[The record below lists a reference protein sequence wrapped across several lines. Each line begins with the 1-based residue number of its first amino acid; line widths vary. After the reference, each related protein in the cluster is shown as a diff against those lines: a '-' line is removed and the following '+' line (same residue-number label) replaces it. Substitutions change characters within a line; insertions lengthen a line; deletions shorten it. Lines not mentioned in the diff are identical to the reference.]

1 MTGLAT
7 ALTSILTA
15 GFVATASL
23 LSWGAGDHGTRT
35 AVVVDAK
42 LARDGRDL
50 VDPRLRAL
58 DAELRIPRTRA
69 EAETD
74 LRYLAARGY
83 RLEVAGPTSTA
94 AAKATG
100 VNAGSLAGLAGSR

>member
-1 MTGLAT
+1 MTDLTTTLVSALVAGVIAAGGLLGGT
-7 ALTSILTA
+7 
-15 GFVATASL
+15 G
-23 LSWGAGDHGTRT
+23 GDTPRT
-35 AVVVDAK
+35 AVVIDAA

-50 VDPRLRAL
+50 IDPRLRAL
-58 DAELRIPRTRA
+58 DSELRIPRTQA

-83 RLEVAGPTSTA
+83 RLEVAGPASTA

-100 VNAGSLAGLAGSR
+100 VNAGSLASFAGSG